1 MKIYLIFGKTDFK
14 NGVNKSSLKTFA
26 FKMFTSNVIYVYK
39 QIKKENKKHFL
50 NLKKKS
56 QSVW

>member
-39 QIKKENKKHFL
+39 QIKKNKKHFFL
-50 NLKKKS
+50 FN
-56 QSVW
+56 